1 MHGFVRIRR
10 GLRAVKIAAIR
21 QCGATDLQSDHEQ
34 ERERFHGRI
43 IKLDCTM
50 SIHSALLRT
59 SLAVS
64 FLSVRGYGLRTDETR
79 QGRNAATVV

>member
-50 SIHSALLRT
+50 SILRGT
-59 SLAVS
+59 S
-64 FLSVRGYGLRTDETR
+64 FSVRGYGLRTDETR
-79 QGRNAATVV
+79 QGRNAATVA